1 MPPCPPRTDATRTS
15 QNASSGAASGF
26 FIPNLCTR
34 YSVFSLT
41 LFSQLLALVLVLAGY
56 EQGQFPWQNYVLTS
70 LLVQW
75 ITLCVASILCLTKS
89 SMQPLTPA
97 MSGFSCWL
105 IIIMSAGIFA
115 VIANVLI
122 PISTSNQLSPFNG
135 IFIFK
140 TIAIS
145 GIIGGLILRYFYLI
159 AELEEQRRAELLH
172 RLQAL
177 QSQIHPHFLFNSMN
191 ILASLITSDTTKA
204 EQVVEDLADLFRAS
218 LKPLGHP
225 VPLKQEIQ
233 LCRHYLNIEMLR
245 LGPRLL
251 VEWQLPEK
259 IPHGLSIPILTL
271 QPLVENAIQHGIA
284 LLNEGGI
291 LKIRLDLLPDLIRIR
306 LTNPI
311 PITTIAIEKKTSS
324 NQLALKNITHR
335 LTALYG
341 KNVRLTTEVTEGYF
355 TLTLSYPTVPLAT

>member
-1 MPPCPPRTDATRTS
+1 MTTS
-15 QNASSGAASGF
+15 QPATPELTSSF
-26 FIPNLCTR
+26 FIPNLCAR
-34 YSVFSLT
+34 RSVFLLT
-41 LFSQLLALVLVLAGY
+41 LFSQLLALVLTLASY
-56 EQGQFPWQNYVLTS
+56 QQGQFPWQNYLFTS
-70 LLVQW
+70 LLVLW
-75 ITLCVASILCLTKS
+75 ISLSVAAILCLTKNTLKS
-89 SMQPLTPA
+89 LTPA
-97 MSGFSCWL
+97 IAGVCCWL
-105 IIIMSAGIFA
+105 IIIMTASIFA
-115 VIANVLI
+115 MVAGLLLPTPPN
-122 PISTSNQLSPFNG
+122 PDHPAPFSS
-135 IFIFK
+135 IFIWK

-145 GIIGGLILRYFYLI
+145 GIIGGLILRYLYLT
-159 AELEEQRRAELLH
+159 AELEVQRRAELLH

-191 ILASLITSDTTKA
+191 ILASLISSDPTKA

-218 LKPLGHP
+218 LKPLGQP

-245 LGPRLL
+245 LGSRLL

-259 IPHGLSIPILTL
+259 IPSHLSIPILTL

-291 LKIRLDLLPDLIRIR
+291 LKIRVDLLPKLIRIR

-311 PITTIAIEKKTSS
+311 PIINRDTQKKITS
-324 NQLALKNITHR
+324 NHLALQNITHR

-341 KNVRLTTEVTEGYF
+341 QNVHLTTEVAEGNF
-355 TLTLSYPTVPLAT
+355 TLVLSFPNEVIQ

>member
-1 MPPCPPRTDATRTS
+1 
-15 QNASSGAASGF
+15 
-26 FIPNLCTR
+26 LCAQR
-34 YSVFSLT
+34 SVFLLT
-41 LFSQLLALVLVLAGY
+41 LFSQLLALVLVLASY
-56 EQGQFPWQNYVLTS
+56 QQGPFPWQTYLFTA
-70 LLVQW
+70 LLVLW
-75 ITLCVASILCLTKS
+75 ITISIAAILCFTKNAIKSLSPAIAGVCCWFIILMSASIFAILANQFLPIILS
-89 SMQPLTPA
+89 ADHPA
-97 MSGFSCWL
+97 LFS
-105 IIIMSAGIFA
+105 
-115 VIANVLI
+115 NV
-122 PISTSNQLSPFNG
+122 
-135 IFIFK
+135 FIWK

-159 AELEEQRRAELLH
+159 AELEAQRRAELLH

-191 ILASLITSDTTKA
+191 ILASLISTAPSKA

-218 LKPLGHP
+218 LKPLGQP

-259 IPHGLSIPILTL
+259 IPSNLSIPILTL

-291 LKIRLDLLPDLIRIR
+291 LRIRIDLLPKLIRIR

-311 PITTIAIEKKTSS
+311 PIINQTVPKKSLS
-324 NQLALKNITHR
+324 NQLAMKNIIHR
-335 LTALYG
+335 LNALYG
-341 KNVRLTTEVTEGYF
+341 DNVHLTTEVAEGYF
-355 TLTLSYPTVPLAT
+355 TLILSFPNEVIE